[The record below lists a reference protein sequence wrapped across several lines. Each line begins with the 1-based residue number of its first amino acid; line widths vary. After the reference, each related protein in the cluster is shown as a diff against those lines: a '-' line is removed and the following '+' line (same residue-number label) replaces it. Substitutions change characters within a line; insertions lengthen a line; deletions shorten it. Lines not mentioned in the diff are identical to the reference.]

1 MTKCGH
7 SFCYK
12 CIYQSSEDN
21 NRCPKCNYVV
31 RNIDHLYP
39 NFLVNE
45 LILKQKQ
52 RFEEKRFKFGHS
64 MSSTSGHRW
73 KFFQDLLGTD

>member
-7 SFCYK
+7 SFCYN
-12 CIYQSSEDN
+12 CISQSLEDN
-21 NRCPKCNYVV
+21 NRCREYNYVV
-31 RNIDHLYP
+31 DNIDNLCP

-52 RFEEKRFKFGHS
+52 RFEEKRFNLDHS
-64 MSSTSGHRW
+64 VSSTNGHRCP
-73 KFFQDLLGTD
+73 KFSRFAGN